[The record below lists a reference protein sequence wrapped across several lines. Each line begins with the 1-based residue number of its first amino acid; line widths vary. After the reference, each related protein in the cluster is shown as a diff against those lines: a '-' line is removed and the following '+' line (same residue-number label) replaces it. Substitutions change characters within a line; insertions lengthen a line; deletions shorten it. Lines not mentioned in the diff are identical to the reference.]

1 MLLAWLILGFTFLNA
16 QFIHSY
22 GVKTGCVIANQNF
35 DYTDNSFNLDTQNRY
50 GLNIGTFIEFA
61 YNSNLHLLIETHY
74 IQKGMVIEIS
84 EYDSQL
90 NYIGK
95 NEINNRVDYLSLP
108 VLGKIAYKFKKLSP
122 YIIVGPRIDILLGYD
137 SDFAAIVYDEFESI
151 DFGGTLGLGNEFSF
165 IGSQTFLIEIR
176 YSPSFTNSYE
186 ADLLRVKNNS
196 FELLGGIKF

>member
-74 IQKGMVIEIS
+74 IQKGMVVKFK
-84 EYDSQL
+84 EYDPFA
-90 NYIGK
+90 NYGGII
-95 NEINNRVDYLSLP
+95 EFNNRVDYLSLP
-108 VLGKIAYKFKKLSP
+108 VLGKIAYKFNKLSP

-151 DFGGTLGLGNEFSF
+151 DFGGTLGLGCEFSF
-165 IGSQTFLIEIR
+165 IGSQTFLIEMK

-186 ADLLRVKNNS
+186 TDLLRVTNNS
-196 FELLGGIKF
+196 FEFIAGIKF